1 MIHGLPCDQG
11 IGFGDG
17 KVHTSAMDLEGI
29 KSSDNLLALISY
41 LPSTGVYI
49 GRDVTDFTLA
59 DGTITAASID
69 LSASG
74 TKFVAIWTNAPD
86 A

>member
-1 MIHGLPCDQG
+1 MIGGLPCNQN
-11 IGFGDG
+11 IGFGAG
-17 KVHTSAMDLEGI
+17 LASSNAMAVEGI
-29 KSSDNLLALISY
+29 KAGDNLLALISW

-49 GRDVTDFTLA
+49 GRDKTDFTLA
-59 DGTITAASID
+59 AGTITAGSID

-74 TKFVAIWTNAPD
+74 TKFVAIWTDAPD

>member
-1 MIHGLPCDQG
+1 MINGLPCDQG

-17 KVHTSAMDLEGI
+17 LGSGNPMAVGGI
-29 KSSDNLLALISY
+29 KSGDNLIAVISWV
-41 LPSTGVYI
+41 PSTGVYL
-49 GRDVTDFTLA
+49 GRDVTDFTLT
-59 DGTITAASID
+59 DGAINAGTID

>member
-1 MIHGLPCDQG
+1 MIDGLPCDHA

-17 KVHTSAMDLEGI
+17 LATGNPMPLGGI
-29 KSSDNLLALISY
+29 KSSDNLLAVISWV
-41 LPSTGVYI
+41 PSTGVYLS
-49 GRDVTDFTLA
+49 RDADDFTV
-59 DGTITAASID
+59 TAGAIEASTED
-69 LSASG
+69 MSDSG

>member
-1 MIHGLPCDQG
+1 MIDGLPCDQG

-17 KVHTSAMDLEGI
+17 LAAGNPMALGGI
-29 KSSDNLLALISY
+29 KSSDNLLCVISWV
-41 LPSTGVYI
+41 PSTGVYT
-49 GRDVTDFTLA
+49 GREPADFAVTA
-59 DGTITAASID
+59 GVIQAGSED